1 MENNE
6 INQPKYRQAT
16 TVVSVYKTS
25 LNSYGVNIPIKIVR
39 NMNLKTGET
48 IEINIKK
55 IEE

>member
-6 INQPKYRQAT
+6 INQPKYKQAT

-25 LNSYGVNIPIKIVR
+25 LNSYGVNLPIKIVR
-39 NMNLKTGET
+39 NMNLRAGET

>member
-55 IEE
+55 IEG

>member
-25 LNSYGVNIPIKIVR
+25 LNSYGVNLPIKIVR